1 MIFATHARKTKRAF
15 EPFFLKATSKERL
28 IKFDNLKRMAHID
41 DEIKDPRVEELPDV
55 SLVTKSFVFFLFFIV
70 IFNVGF

>member
-1 MIFATHARKTKRAF
+1 MPEFAKDKTGF
-15 EPFFLKATSKERL
+15 LCPFFVKATSKERL

-55 SLVTKSFVFFLFFIV
+55 RLVTKSFVFF
-70 IFNVGF
+70 

>member
-1 MIFATHARKTKRAF
+1 M
-15 EPFFLKATSKERL
+15 KATSKERL
-28 IKFDNLKRMAHID
+28 IKFNNFNRMAHID

-55 SLVTKSFVFFLFFIV
+55 RLVIKSFVFFLFFIV